1 MNDLIDVSFS
11 GSVLGRETSLRDM
24 STADSI
30 TGQQGVLRREAQTW
44 LLRLT
49 SGQANTHDA
58 EAFRHWCGLSQEHAQ
73 AFAQARLLWQNL
85 GPAVE
90 AVQKREQLRATQ
102 SSPLR
107 MSRRAFLGGAVAAS
121 AACLLLRPPLHLWPS
136 WSDLTADYRTGK
148 GEQRQVEL
156 ASGVVVEMN
165 TQTAINVRTRLG
177 KPIGMDLITGEVQI
191 VTAAKLA
198 EPFAVFAASGRVLAT
213 GATQCNVRCT
223 GPEVQVTCLNG
234 LTQLECHGRSVAIRP
249 AEQISYGAQGVGTI
263 AAVDTDVAMAWR
275 RRLLIFD
282 NQPLADVVAEIN
294 RYRPGELILMNDA
307 LAAHRVHARFSLNQ
321 LADVAVMIRDAFGAR
336 LTTLPGGI
344 VLLS

>member
-1 MNDLIDVSFS
+1 
-11 GSVLGRETSLRDM
+11 M

-30 TGQQGVLRREAQTW
+30 AGQQGVLRREAQAW

-49 SGQANTHDA
+49 SGQATTNDA

-73 AFAQARLLWQNL
+73 AFAHVRLLWQNL
-85 GPAVE
+85 GPAMA
-90 AVQKREQLRATQ
+90 AVQRREQLRAAE
-102 SSPLR
+102 SSATSATPSPRR
-107 MSRRAFLGGAVAAS
+107 MTRRAFLGGAVAAS
-121 AACLLLRPPLHLWPS
+121 AACLVLRPPLHLWPS
-136 WSDLTADYRTGK
+136 WSDMTADYRTGK

-177 KPIGMDLITGEVQI
+177 KPIGMDLVTGEVQI

-234 LTQLECHGRSVAIRP
+234 LTQLECRGRSIAVRS
-249 AEQISYGAQGVGTI
+249 AEEISYGAQGIGTI

-307 LAAHRVHARFSLNQ
+307 LAARRVHARFSLNQ
-321 LADVAVMIRDAFGAR
+321 LADVAVMIRDAYGAQ